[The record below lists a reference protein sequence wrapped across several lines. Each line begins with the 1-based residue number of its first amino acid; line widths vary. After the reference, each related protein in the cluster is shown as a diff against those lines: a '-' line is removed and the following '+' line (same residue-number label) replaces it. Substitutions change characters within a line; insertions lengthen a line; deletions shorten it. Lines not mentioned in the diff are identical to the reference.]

1 MKKEIKENSWHT
13 RSSLSNLPKYSLE
26 GVMWDMLLTLGNF
39 GTNPVFESV
48 IGSSPHKKLKVKMV
62 AKIKKKKK
70 NMQ

>member
-1 MKKEIKENSWHT
+1 
-13 RSSLSNLPKYSLE
+13 
-26 GVMWDMLLTLGNF
+26 MWDMLLTLGNF

-70 NMQ
+70 NIQ